1 MNKRPTTKTPNILVV
16 DVGGSH
22 VKCVASGHTTPVAFK
37 SGPRL
42 TPARMVKKIL
52 KMTEGWRFEAVS
64 LGFPGVVMG
73 GKIMQEPHNLGP
85 GWIDFDWPH
94 AFSCPVKM
102 INDAA
107 MQALGDYDGGKMLF
121 LGLGTGFG
129 SALIVDGAVVAIELG
144 HLPTADGGYYEDSL
158 GNKGRKRLGNKKWR
172 RQVEGAVEIFRAA
185 LLPDT
190 IVLGGGNVDH
200 LKHLP
205 PHTRGGTQRAAFVGG
220 FRLWEQ

>member
-1 MNKRPTTKTPNILVV
+1 MKKRPVTKPTKILVL

-22 VKCVASGHTTPVAFK
+22 VKCVVSGHTTPVAFK

-42 TPARMVKKIL
+42 TPARMVKKVL
-52 KMTEGWRFEAVS
+52 KITKEWHFDAVS
-64 LGFPGVVMG
+64 VGFPGVVSSD
-73 GKIMQEPHNLGP
+73 KIMQEPHNLGS
-85 GWIDFDWPH
+85 GWVDFDWPR
-94 AFSCPVKM
+94 AFGCPVKM

-121 LGLGTGFG
+121 LGLGTGLG
-129 SALIVDGAVVAIELG
+129 STLIVDDVILAIELG
-144 HLPTADGGYYEDSL
+144 HLPTANGCDYEDDL

-172 RQVEGAVEIFRAA
+172 RQVEDVVETFRAA

-190 IVLGGGNVDH
+190 IVLGGGNAAH

-205 PHTRGGTQRAAFVGG
+205 PHTRRGSPTAAFVGG
-220 FRLWEQ
+220 FRLWER